1 MRNPPAEKF
10 FGSTFF
16 IKKVEKEK
24 NMKMRKEV
32 KIGIFA
38 FLMLILMFWG
48 INFLK
53 GKNLFTSSHTF
64 YTTFRDVD
72 GLNVSGDVMFRG
84 MKVGTITDIVFN
96 PREPER
102 IVVEFTVPKK
112 YPVPN
117 DSRIT
122 TINPYIIGGKV
133 MVVEYGHSPEMY
145 QSGDTIPSLMKPE
158 LLAQVS
164 DALGPIKDQLSE
176 MVSNLNRTLSG
187 ENLKSLSGTFAN
199 VERLTGTLQTSV
211 NNINSIT
218 TNLKDNGDNID
229 RILSNVG
236 EFSDSLRAL
245 QLSAVVDNLSS
256 TLADLSSVVAKIDE
270 GDGSLSLL
278 LNDPALYEGLQSS
291 SESLNLLL
299 EDLKANPGR
308 YVHFSLFGRKNK

>member
-1 MRNPPAEKF
+1 MKSDCFRRH
-10 FGSTFF
+10 
-16 IKKVEKEK
+16 K
-24 NMKMRKEV
+24 NRIQMKKEV

-53 GKNLFTSSHTF
+53 GKNLFTRSHTF

-96 PREPER
+96 PDTPES
-102 IVVEFTVPKK
+102 ILVEFTVPKK

-145 QSGDTIPSLMKPE
+145 QSGDTIPSLAKPE
-158 LLAQVS
+158 LLTQVS
-164 DALGPIKDQLSE
+164 DALGPIKEQLSHITSSLSRTLDNVNSLLSE
-176 MVSNLNRTLSG
+176 ENVQSITSTLSG
-187 ENLKSLSGTFAN
+187 
-199 VERLTGTLQTSV
+199 VDYMV
-211 NNINSIT
+211 NNDLKAAVANINAISRSLNNNT
-218 TNLKDNGDNID
+218 ADID

-236 EFSDSLRAL
+236 DFTDSLNTVNLPLLVANINQTVAEL
-245 QLSAVVDNLSS
+245 NGVVSKMN
-256 TLADLSSVVAKIDE
+256 E
-270 GDGSLSLL
+270 GDGSLALL

-291 SESLNLLL
+291 AENLSTLL
-299 EDLKANPGR
+299 DDLQTNPKR
-308 YVHFSLFGRKNK
+308 YVHFSLFGRKN